1 MLTTI
6 ILGTVIGLS
15 LLIGLMAYVFV
26 EVYFIKGKEF
36 EDEEF
41 KWKYKYEFVFGRGGV
56 YGLRKVYI
64 FMGTK

>member
-6 ILGTVIGLS
+6 LLGTAIGLS
-15 LLIGLMAYVFV
+15 LLVGLMAYVFV

-36 EDEEF
+36 EDEGF

-56 YGLRKVYI
+56 YGFRKVYI